1 MKPQTIINMI
11 ASGILTAGVSCF
23 MILLYRTEG
32 VTRRWPMT
40 GNLLLR
46 LSLTATAAGSLFNC
60 LTASTPAESEIL
72 LNCGLAGIFVW
83 AVWFHAKLIKKD
95 LNGPA
100 DQYNTGTDESSVGQ
114 ATGTEGSNE

>member
-11 ASGILTAGVSCF
+11 ASGILTAGVSAF

-32 VTRRWPMT
+32 VVRRWPMT

-60 LTASTPAESEIL
+60 LTMSTPADSEIL

-83 AVWFHAKLIKKD
+83 AVMFHAKLIKKD
-95 LNGPA
+95 LNGPNPKHHPR
-100 DQYNTGTDESSVGQ
+100 DD
-114 ATGTEGSNE
+114 EGSSR